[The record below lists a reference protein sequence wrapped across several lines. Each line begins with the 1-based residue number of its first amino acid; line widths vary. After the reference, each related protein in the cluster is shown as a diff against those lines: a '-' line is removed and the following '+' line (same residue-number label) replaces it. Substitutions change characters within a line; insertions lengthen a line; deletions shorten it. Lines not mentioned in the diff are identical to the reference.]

1 MLYICQLIYCSK
13 KIFCEVRYPFYPHH
27 FWGRHE
33 QTTSATV
40 NRVKVFESEEINFQP
55 PFGSRYL
62 YRPTSQNESL
72 LNLLYIFFFL
82 IIISVEHLFMS
93 RMLMW
98 EPWTSGW
105 AQNRSSWCLSPRQE
119 HVTSGENSHRS
130 SKTIFLLLLLF
141 FLRCQTSKEPHSRE
155 SQNIYY
161 KKKLHN
167 HCSHPLVIPV
177 SESSYRLANLCPVLH
192 QPAAWLLL

>member
-141 FLRCQTSKEPHSRE
+141 FWDVRLQKNLTVESPKTFITRKNFTITVPIPSLYQCLSPH
-155 SQNIYY
+155 IG
-161 KKKLHN
+161 
-167 HCSHPLVIPV
+167 
-177 SESSYRLANLCPVLH
+177 
-192 QPAAWLLL
+192 

>member
-98 EPWTSGW
+98 ENPGHLAEPKIEVHDACPQGRSTLLRVKTVTDL
-105 AQNRSSWCLSPRQE
+105 QKRSSSSSSFFFEMSDFKR
-119 HVTSGENSHRS
+119 TS
-130 SKTIFLLLLLF
+130 
-141 FLRCQTSKEPHSRE
+141 Q
-155 SQNIYY
+155 
-161 KKKLHN
+161 
-167 HCSHPLVIPV
+167 
-177 SESSYRLANLCPVLH
+177 
-192 QPAAWLLL
+192 